1 MQQNIIIKQEVEDA
15 FESGIADRQI
25 VLFTAPCG
33 FGKSAASHELL
44 RGKCVLEIST
54 EMRGFQIPQPDGSWE
69 ILLVDNLQD
78 LHDRQ
83 QQEELC
89 ELIRSN
95 PKLKFVFLSR
105 GLPPGWLMHFQYAG
119 RMTTISTQDLAFD
132 RDCVVRFMDT
142 YGISLKQSEV
152 TEVLETSQGLPLA
165 SRILAEY
172 LSKGEKFSN
181 ALIEKVRRDV
191 FFYFE
196 DAIYKRFD
204 LQIRRLLIQ
213 LSLFDS
219 FTLDLARVVSGNNR
233 VGELLGK
240 LQRETSMLLYD
251 GMDEFRFWEAF
262 RGFLLWELRQ
272 ECSEEQIKTL
282 YNRGGVYYEL
292 TEEYG
297 KAMEC
302 YMQSGDH
309 SKISL
314 LLIQNAQ
321 LHPGAGYYDEMEKYY
336 YTLPESEILA
346 SPSLMQAM
354 SMLSALNMD
363 YEASE
368 HWYKEL
374 VLFTKSRGYMDAA
387 AKEARGR
394 LAWLDISLPQRG
406 VDGVLTLIPKLFR
419 LIIEREISL
428 PPFSVTSMLPSIMNG
443 GKDFSTWS
451 PKDDFLYKTMRMP
464 VEKVLGRDGI
474 CIADC
479 AVAESKFEKGC
490 DISDR
495 MIGLI
500 SHLNNIQKNGTPDI
514 EFALIGLMVRSQI
527 AVGKAEDAKDTLLSA
542 KDRFEEK
549 GEKRFFTNMNAML
562 CRTLLLSGDTDSTE
576 SWYREEAPRKAL
588 KFKIMKR
595 YQYFTQA
602 MIEIAKGENQT
613 ALMTLA
619 PLKRY
624 CETCERHIDSIH
636 LNLLEAIAKYRRN
649 QPWKENLHEA
659 LAEAEQFNFVRT
671 IAEYGIAVLPLLEQY
686 AEEKN
691 SAFLKRV
698 IEAARVQAVYY
709 PDFLRPKATQIE
721 PLTAAELQV
730 LRLMC
735 ADKSNNE
742 IGEIL
747 GIKLSTVKSH
757 VSHILQKLGV
767 KKRAEA
773 KSAAE
778 SLNII

>member
-1 MQQNIIIKQEVEDA
+1 
-15 FESGIADRQI
+15 
-25 VLFTAPCG
+25 
-33 FGKSAASHELL
+33 
-44 RGKCVLEIST
+44 
-54 EMRGFQIPQPDGSWE
+54 
-69 ILLVDNLQD
+69 
-78 LHDRQ
+78 
-83 QQEELC
+83 
-89 ELIRSN
+89 
-95 PKLKFVFLSR
+95 
-105 GLPPGWLMHFQYAG
+105 MHFQYAG
-119 RMTTISTQDLAFD
+119 RMTTIGTQELAFD
-132 RDCVVRFMDT
+132 RDSVVRFMDT

-152 TEVLETSQGLPLA
+152 TEVLKTSQGLPLA

-219 FTLDLARVVSGNNR
+219 FTPDLARVVSGNNR

-251 GMDEFRFWEAF
+251 DMEEFRFWEAF

-272 ECSEEQIKTL
+272 EYSEEQIKTL

-297 KAMEC
+297 KAMDC
-302 YMQSGDH
+302 YMKSGDH
-309 SKISL
+309 TKISL

-321 LHPGAGYYDEMEKYY
+321 LHPGTGYYDEMEKYY
-336 YTLPESEILA
+336 YALPESEILA

-368 HWYKEL
+368 HWYKQL
-374 VLFTKSRGYMDAA
+374 VSFAKSRSSMDAA

-419 LIIEREISL
+419 LIAEREISL

-443 GKDFSTWS
+443 GRDFSTWS

-527 AVGKAEDAKDTLLSA
+527 AVGKAEDAQDTLLNT
-542 KDRFEEK
+542 KERFEEK
-549 GEKRFFTNMNAML
+549 GEKRFFPNMDAML
-562 CRTLLLSGDTDSTE
+562 CRISLLSGDIDSTE

-613 ALMTLA
+613 ALITLA
-619 PLKRY
+619 PIKRY
-624 CETCERHIDSIH
+624 CETCDRHIDSIN
-636 LNLLEAIAKYRRN
+636 LNLLEAIAKYRGN

-698 IEAARVQAVYY
+698 TEAARVQAVYY

>member
-1 MQQNIIIKQEVEDA
+1 MQQNIIIKQDVEEA
-15 FESGIADRQI
+15 FESGMADRQI
-25 VLFTAPCG
+25 VMFTAPCG
-33 FGKSAASHELL
+33 FGKSAVAHELL
-44 RGKCVLEIST
+44 RGKHVLEIST

-69 ILLVDNLQD
+69 VLLIDNLQD

-89 ELIRSN
+89 ELIRNN
-95 PKLKFVFLSR
+95 PKIRFVFLSR

-119 RMTTISTQDLAFD
+119 RMTTIGTQELAFD
-132 RDCVVRFMDT
+132 RDSVVRFMDT

-172 LSKGEKFSN
+172 LTKGEKFSN

-219 FTLDLARVVSGNNR
+219 FTLDLARIVSGNNR

-251 GMDEFRFWEAF
+251 DMEEFRFWEAF

-272 ECSEEQIKTL
+272 ECSEEQIKAL

-297 KAMEC
+297 KAMDC
-302 YMQSGDH
+302 YMKSGDH

-321 LHPGAGYYDEMEKYY
+321 LHPGTGYYDEMEKYY
-336 YTLPESEILA
+336 YALPESEILA

-374 VLFTKSRGYMDAA
+374 VLFAKSRSHMDAA
-387 AKEARGR
+387 SKEARGR

-419 LIIEREISL
+419 LIAEREISL

-443 GKDFSTWS
+443 GRDFSTWS
-451 PKDDFLYKTMRMP
+451 LKDDFLYKTMRTP
-464 VEKVLGRDGI
+464 VEMVLGRDGI

-500 SHLNNIQKNGTPDI
+500 SHLSNIQKNGTPDI

-527 AVGKAEDAKDTLLSA
+527 AIGKAEDARDTLLNT
-542 KDRFEEK
+542 KERFEER
-549 GEKRFFTNMNAML
+549 GERRFFPNMNAML
-562 CRTLLLSGDTDSTE
+562 CRISLLSGDADSTE

-602 MIEIAKGENQT
+602 MIEIAQGDNQA
-613 ALMTLA
+613 ALMTLV

-624 CETCERHIDSIH
+624 CQTCDRHIDSIH
-636 LNLLEAIAKYRRN
+636 LNLLEAIAKYRQN
-649 QPWKENLHEA
+649 QPWKENLREA
-659 LAEAEQFNFVRT
+659 LDQAGQFNFVRT
-671 IAEYGIAVLPLLEQY
+671 IAEYGIAILPLLEQY
-686 AEEKN
+686 TEEKN
-691 SAFLKRV
+691 RGFLKRA

-709 PDFLRPKATQIE
+709 PDFLRPKAAQIE

-778 SLNII
+778 NLNII